1 MSTRRGKI
9 GCGFVSLLAAAAAL
23 SASTTLDQAVA
34 RALAKDRGL
43 KSQVL
48 NEEASRANRDYAA
61 RQKLFH
67 LDFAGSY
74 RYATDAIQVTA
85 ANFPFS
91 QLFHIPPDQVFLS
104 ASKSSYDLKL
114 GLVQPIWTGGM
125 LANSVK
131 VEEARQAAQSDQ
143 TRVLRVQVA
152 GQVKTSYYTFRLL
165 AARKRSLEVLLETID
180 IHLKRVE
187 AFYRED
193 LTRRSDLLETQAKLE
208 ETRMSIEEVSQQ
220 MAREKISFETLCD
233 IPPEDIDPAASEVVR
248 DYAASRAE
256 FEALH
261 PILKAMDAQ
270 AAALDLSGKVVD
282 ASRLPQVT
290 GFGEFHYARPG
301 LNFFEQKWKAYGL
314 AGLSLT
320 IPVFNLNRVDRD
332 RAVIDVQRR
341 QLENQRAQVLLDA
354 DKALKQLYEAMRSLE
369 TRAASVDKLI
379 ALAREGA
386 DLKEKLYEENQLS
399 NLDYLAAL
407 ADLERYRTLKVELAL
422 QLELVKVAVNTTIG
436 QTGER
441 P

>member
-1 MSTRRGKI
+1 MSSRRLTFI
-9 GCGFVSLLAAAAAL
+9 GLLAML
-23 SASTTLDQAVA
+23 IVFVPLRASTTLDQAVA

-48 NEEASRANRDYAA
+48 NEEASKADRDFAA
-61 RQKLFH
+61 RQMLFH
-67 LDFAGSY
+67 MDFAGSY
-74 RYATDAIQVTA
+74 RYATDAVEVTA

-104 ASKSSYDLKL
+104 TSKSTYDLKL

-125 LANSVK
+125 LADSVK
-131 VEEARQAAQSDQ
+131 VEEARQEAQSDQ
-143 TRVLRVQVA
+143 TRVLKVQVA
-152 GQVKTSYYTFRLL
+152 GQVKTSYYTYRLL
-165 AARKRSLEVLLETID
+165 SARKKSLEALLESID
-180 IHLKRVE
+180 IHLKSVE

-193 LTRRSDLLETQAKLE
+193 LIRRSDLLETQAKLE

-220 MAREKISFETLCD
+220 MAKEKITFETLCD
-233 IPPEDIDPAASEVVR
+233 IPPEDIDPAASEVVQ
-248 DYAASRAE
+248 DYAASRAD
-256 FEALH
+256 FEARH

-270 AAALDLSGKVVD
+270 AAALDLSGKVVA
-282 ASRLPQVT
+282 ASRLPQLA

-314 AGLSLT
+314 MGLSLT

-332 RAVIDVQRR
+332 KAVIDVQRR

-354 DKALKQLYEAMRSLE
+354 DKALKQLYEAKQSLE
-369 TRAASVDKLI
+369 TRAASADRLI

-386 DLKEKLYEENQLS
+386 DLKEKLYSENQVS

-407 ADLERYRTLKVELAL
+407 ADLERYRSLKAELAL

-436 QTGER
+436 RTGER

>member
-1 MSTRRGKI
+1 MSTRRGMI
-9 GCGFVSLLAAAAAL
+9 GGGIIILLAAAAAL
-23 SASTTLDQAVA
+23 SAATTLDQAVA

-48 NEEASRANRDYAA
+48 NEEVSKANRDYAA

-74 RYATDAIQVTA
+74 RYATDAVEVTA

-91 QLFHIPPDQVFLS
+91 QLLHIPSDQVFLS
-104 ASKSSYDLKL
+104 TSKSTYDLKL

-125 LANSVK
+125 LANAVK
-131 VEEARQAAQSDQ
+131 VEEARQTAQADQ
-143 TRVLRVQVA
+143 TRALKVQVA
-152 GQVKTSYYTFRLL
+152 GQVKTSYYTYRLL
-165 AARKRSLEVLLETID
+165 AARKRSLEALLETLD

-187 AFYRED
+187 AFYREE
-193 LTRRSDLLETQAKLE
+193 LTRKSDLLETQAKLE
-208 ETRMSIEEVSQQ
+208 ETRMSIEEVSRQ
-220 MAREKISFETLCD
+220 MAGEKIAFETLCD
-233 IPPEDIDPAASEVVR
+233 IPPEDIDPAAAESVP

-256 FEALH
+256 FEARH
-261 PILKAMDAQ
+261 PILRALDAQ
-270 AAALDLSGKVVD
+270 AAALALSGKVAA
-282 ASRLPQVT
+282 ASRLPQVS

-314 AGLSLT
+314 AGLALT
-320 IPVFNLNRVDRD
+320 IPVFNLNRAERD
-332 RAVIDVQRR
+332 KAVIDVQRR

-354 DKALKQLYEAMRSLE
+354 DKALKQLYESKRSLE
-369 TRAASVDKLI
+369 TRAASADRLI

-386 DLKEKLYEENQLS
+386 DLKEKLYAESQVS

-407 ADLERYRTLKVELAL
+407 ADLERYQSLKVELAL

-436 QTGER
+436 KTGER